1 MAKYEKDPRQIIRL
15 DGKNCFLEV
24 MNSAFAIGKV
34 QINFREYDEKQ
45 QKGNRFTKEI
55 DLFMDMDKFL
65 VFANDIISGKVAKMA
80 EAEKAR
86 AKQESDKQ
94 GKTVYPRELDEF
106 TDMGGMNP
114 ESLKRSDERRKKNEF
129 KPYSEMYAIPQGK
142 CLSRQLKVVPGLKAP
157 FMLKGEV
164 GVGEESDTGLIV
176 PKYGTKPSQMVQVP
190 IPANDL
196 KKLAL
201 TVQSHINGYITAQY
215 MVNATTPQAPNN
227 NNNK

>member
-1 MAKYEKDPRQIIRL
+1 MAREKDPRQIIRL

-65 VFANDIISGKVAKMA
+65 VFANDIMSGKVAKMA

-86 AKQESDKQ
+86 AKQESEKQ

-106 TDMGGMNP
+106 TDMGGMNA
-114 ESLKRSDERRKKNEF
+114 ENLKKSDERRKKNEF
-129 KPYSEMYAIPQGK
+129 KPYSQMYSIPEGK
-142 CLSRQLKVVPGLKAP
+142 CLSRQLKLVPGLKAP

-164 GVGEESDTGLIV
+164 GIGEESDTGLIV
-176 PKYGTKPSQMVQVP
+176 PKYGTKPSQMVQIPV
-190 IPANDL
+190 PANDL
-196 KKLAL
+196 KKFAL
-201 TVQSHINGYITAQY
+201 IVQAHINSFISAQY
-215 MVNATTPQAPNN
+215 VVDATTPQDNST
-227 NNNK
+227 NKK

>member
-1 MAKYEKDPRQIIRL
+1 MAREKDSRQIIRL

-45 QKGNRFTKEI
+45 QKGSRFTKEI

-65 VFANDIISGKVAKMA
+65 VFANDVMSGKLAKMA

-86 AKQESDKQ
+86 AKQESEKQ

-106 TDMGGMNP
+106 TDMGGMNA
-114 ESLKRSDERRKKNEF
+114 ENLKKSDERRKKNEF
-129 KPYSEMYAIPQGK
+129 KPYSQMYSIPEGK

-190 IPANDL
+190 LQANDL
-196 KKLAL
+196 KKFVLI
-201 TVQSHINGYITAQY
+201 VQAHINAFLSAQY
-215 MVNATTPQAPNN
+215 VVEATTPQDNSA
-227 NNNK
+227 NNKK